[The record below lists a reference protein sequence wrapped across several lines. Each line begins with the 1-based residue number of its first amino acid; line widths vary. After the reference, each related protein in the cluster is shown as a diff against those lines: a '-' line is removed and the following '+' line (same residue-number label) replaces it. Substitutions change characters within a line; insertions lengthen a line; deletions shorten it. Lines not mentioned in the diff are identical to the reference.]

1 MIIQN
6 QDVKRN
12 RVVVGH
18 FLSEQN
24 LSLSLRREGKEVE
37 SQLTTIY
44 GTSFSND
51 KVFWTAM
58 DCT

>member
-12 RVVVGH
+12 RLVVGH

-44 GTSFSND
+44 GSSFSND
-51 KVFWTAM
+51 KV
-58 DCT
+58 